1 MQILVV
7 EDDAA
12 NREFLRRSLEE
23 NGYEPVLAGSLQE
36 AEEKAQGSTFDCAI
50 LDLMLPDG
58 DGIEL
63 IRRLKES
70 GFTAP
75 ILILS
80 AKRSVDERVLGL
92 QTGGDDYLTKPYA
105 VAELMARLRNLVKRA
120 ETVSPEQRTV
130 LRVQDLTLDLLR
142 REARR
147 GDQVLDLTTR
157 EFSLLEFLCR
167 NAGRMVT
174 RSMILDKVWG
184 MRIDPETNVVDVHIY
199 RLRNKMERHG
209 EAPML
214 RTVRGMGYVLKDR

>member
-36 AEEKAQGSTFDCAI
+36 AEETAQSRTFDCAI

-92 QTGGDDYLTKPYA
+92 QTGGNDYLTKPYA
-105 VAELMARLRNLVKRA
+105 VAELMARLRNLLKRA
-120 ETVSPEQRTV
+120 ETASAEQRTV

-209 EAPML
+209 EVPML

>member
-209 EAPML
+209 EVPML
-214 RTVRGMGYVLKDR
+214 RTVRGMGYVLKDK

>member
-36 AEEKAQGSTFDCAI
+36 AEEKAQSSTFDCAI

-63 IRRLKES
+63 IRRLKDS

-209 EAPML
+209 EVPML

>member
-36 AEEKAQGSTFDCAI
+36 AEETAQSRTFDCAI

-105 VAELMARLRNLVKRA
+105 VAELMARLRNLLKRA
-120 ETVSPEQRTV
+120 ETASAEQRTV